1 MGGGGE
7 RERERKRSK
16 EELKLISPLDGC
28 SFIHARTHARSRGGG
43 LSRRCQG
50 HLWGRMLEKE
60 RDRVE
65 RNDTKWESDKRVF
78 LPPPRRAVPLCPDIV

>member
-1 MGGGGE
+1 MGGGE
-7 RERERKRSK
+7 REK
-16 EELKLISPLDGC
+16 EVEGEIEINFATRWLLVHP
-28 SFIHARTHARSRGGG
+28 RTHARSRGGG